1 MSIII
6 RNKKDGLPMGV
17 YMRYTVGFRVL
28 AKVVEGKLLCAT
40 RVITNTQE
48 GMDTW
53 KEYASIEDAAKKL
66 GVAPPKHFGCPIID
80 RNHPPIKWGETWEPY
95 YLS

>member
-1 MSIII
+1 MSVII

-17 YMRYTVGFRVL
+17 FMRYTVGRRVL
-28 AKVVEGKLLCAT
+28 AKVVDGKLLCAT

-53 KEYASIEDAAKKL
+53 
-66 GVAPPKHFGCPIID
+66 
-80 RNHPPIKWGETWEPY
+80 R
-95 YLS
+95 